1 MKEWPGN
8 EECLILLEKAI
19 DLAKEG
25 YPSVDKIRQLGEGWV
40 GDEALAIAV
49 YCALPYPDDFAKA
62 LILSVNHD
70 GDSDSTGAVTGNI
83 MGAYLGITSIP
94 KKWIENIELKAEIIQ
109 LSDDLLA
116 GYESEKGW
124 EEKYPGW

>member
-1 MKEWPGN
+1 M
-8 EECLILLEKAI
+8 
-19 DLAKEG
+19 
-25 YPSVDKIRQLGEGWV
+25 DKIRQLGEGWV

-49 YCALPYPDDFAKA
+49 YCALSYPDDFAKA

-70 GDSDSTGAVTGNI
+70 GDSDSTGAITGNI
-83 MGAYLGITSIP
+83 MGAYLGISSIP
-94 KKWIENIELKAEIIQ
+94 KEWIENIELKAEIIQ

-124 EEKYPGW
+124 EEKYPEW

>member
-49 YCALPYPDDFAKA
+49 YCALSYPDDFAKA

-70 GDSDSTGAVTGNI
+70 GDSDSTGAITGNI
-83 MGAYLGITSIP
+83 MGAYLGISSIP
-94 KKWIENIELKAEIIQ
+94 KEWIENIELKAEIIQ

-124 EEKYPGW
+124 EEKYPEW